1 MIELFQLWG
10 AKESTSESHPE
21 HHKYSTAKP
30 AHEAGFDSYLTAK
43 VLIRLA
49 AKLEAVMPGAPTGDK
64 SLRVTSESGLGEDFA
79 ANHHGHSD
87 SSSEGVPL
95 PAEMLDAPSKKGK
108 VSAPNPRRKPRG
120 LPPPTAF
127 SHSTMFGVLANEVS
141 SDEDLIDLGFEAPG
155 FKKSPKRKG
164 AKRGTSDRQSPPPPK
179 MMPPFQSEF
188 WSVYGN
194 KLRVNGTVEGVCHMK
209 AVV

>member
-1 MIELFQLWG
+1 
-10 AKESTSESHPE
+10 
-21 HHKYSTAKP
+21 
-30 AHEAGFDSYLTAK
+30 
-43 VLIRLA
+43 
-49 AKLEAVMPGAPTGDK
+49 MPGAPTGDN
-64 SLRVTSESGLGEDFA
+64 SLPATSESRPGEDFA
-79 ANHHGHSD
+79 VNQHGHSD

-95 PAEMLDAPSKKGK
+95 PAEMLDVPSKKGR
-108 VSAPNPRRKPRG
+108 VSVPNLRRKPKG

-127 SHSTMFGVLANEVS
+127 SHSTMFSVLADEVS

-155 FKKSPKRKG
+155 FKKPTKLKD
-164 AKRGTSDRQSPPPPK
+164 AKRGSSDRQSPPTPK

-209 AVV
+209 AAV